1 MPRPQQ
7 AADDRQAQ
15 PRDPLAML
23 PLSPVD
29 LQILLVLSGG
39 DVHGYGLMKAVEEQ
53 SAGRVRLEV
62 GSLYRVIKRLLGNGL
77 IEETDDGPSETAETT
92 ASRGPK
98 PRRFY
103 RISEFGREV
112 AAAEAGRLT
121 EVVETARARAL
132 IGGKKA

>member
-1 MPRPQQ
+1 MPRSQQ
-7 AADDRQAQ
+7 ASNDQSRLSN
-15 PRDPLAML
+15 DPLAML

-29 LQILLVLSGG
+29 LQILLVLIGG

-53 SAGRVRLEV
+53 SAGKVRLEV

-77 IEETDDGPSETAETT
+77 IEETDDRPSETAEAP

-103 RISEFGREV
+103 RISGFGREV

-121 EVVETARARAL
+121 EVIETARARAL
-132 IGGKKA
+132 IDGKKV

>member
-1 MPRPQQ
+1 MPRSHRTSN
-7 AADDRQAQ
+7 DRHET
-15 PRDPLAML
+15 PEDPLAML

-29 LQILLVLSGG
+29 LQILLVFSGG

-53 SAGRVRLEV
+53 SAGKVRLEV

-77 IEETDDGPSETAETT
+77 IEETDDSPSEAVEIPS
-92 ASRGPK
+92 SRGPK

-121 EVVETARARAL
+121 EVIETARARAL
-132 IGGKKA
+132 IGGKKV